1 MPFQNQN
8 PVNKK
13 GTVEPLLFCH
23 SFPFLVKTFRIIN
36 TYIVITKVLE
46 RQPRIVCTNSLRQ
59 LTVKG
64 RVYCTVGFHVHGYPL
79 LNLL

>member
-23 SFPFLVKTFRIIN
+23 SFPFLVKTFHIIN
-36 TYIVITKVLE
+36 TYIVVTKVLE
-46 RQPRIVCTNSLRQ
+46 RQPRILYVQTPCVN
-59 LTVKG
+59 
-64 RVYCTVGFHVHGYPL
+64 
-79 LNLL
+79 